1 MFIVKYF
8 KYCLGLFDK
17 TYLLS
22 RYIKFV
28 KNSFVRF
35 EVSLIY
41 FYLENISVSSIS
53 IQYTQRGR
61 YARGIQ
67 LNHIDSSFNSVH
79 AIFSTATLMTRQIR
93 THIHAHIHTYTHTH
107 MCRQTWLN
115 VFIMPFHI
123 LNIFWYM
130 YVVHMTGLKG
140 LIQQS
145 GTLAEPIFPTLTKLQ
160 IGRRRRME
168 AFSYALISDTREK
181 FPFSYFLMKNITDK
195 FVKVPFRALL
205 LNSDILSHKIFFMMS
220 FLSM

>member
-28 KNSFVRF
+28 KNSFLRF

-53 IQYTQRGR
+53 IQYTKRGR

-79 AIFSTATLMTRQIR
+79 AIFSTATLMTRQVR
-93 THIHAHIHTYTHTH
+93 THIHTHIHTYTHVQADVIK
-107 MCRQTWLN
+107 CIYN
-115 VFIMPFHI
+115 AV
-123 LNIFWYM
+123 
-130 YVVHMTGLKG
+130 
-140 LIQQS
+140 
-145 GTLAEPIFPTLTKLQ
+145 
-160 IGRRRRME
+160 
-168 AFSYALISDTREK
+168 
-181 FPFSYFLMKNITDK
+181 SYFEY
-195 FVKVPFRALL
+195 LL
-205 LNSDILSHKIFFMMS
+205 IHVRCTYDGTKRLNPAKWYIG
-220 FLSM
+220 